1 MINLRVEKEKKEKA
15 MHDKHEKPKK
25 KAAAPQTLEQTMLIN
40 NIVDN
45 TFGLY
50 QLDKS
55 ARRHSI
61 KMQVAEVAAKVVNN
75 FANNPMNKRASTQ
88 PQSGL
93 T

>member
-1 MINLRVEKEKKEKA
+1 MINLRVEREKKEKA
-15 MHDKHEKPKK
+15 MHEKPEKSKK

-55 ARRHSI
+55 TGHHSI

-75 FANNPMNKRASTQ
+75 FASNPLNKRASTQ
-88 PQSGL
+88 P
-93 T
+93 